1 MLPPPD
7 DPIIEINSTCR
18 DLTVIY
24 YPCVN
29 GNVINKASKPYY
41 IYKDKHEDTKG
52 VNQKRNSEKDRQ
64 YNGKMKRINKTTNGQ
79 YNIIQKPN
87 DLSTSTPLKDG
98 AENKR

>member
-1 MLPPPD
+1 MHSCKCSIPVIPPPPCVIPPPPWITPPD
-7 DPIIEINSTCR
+7 DPINEINSTCR

-52 VNQKRNSEKDRQ
+52 VNQK
-64 YNGKMKRINKTTNGQ
+64 
-79 YNIIQKPN
+79 P
-87 DLSTSTPLKDG
+87 
-98 AENKR
+98 